1 MDQDTSGAGTL
12 GANAAEALVEQYRSF
27 VTALAKKILRSLPA
41 FVELED
47 LEGYGQIG
55 LIEASRRFDPNR
67 GVQFK
72 TFAYYRIRGAIY
84 DGIRKMAW
92 FEKEPNS
99 NVIFEASA
107 NEVLSDSAGA
117 QRSARGPNT
126 LDDDIEQTRST
137 ILRLAGA
144 RLLSIDHESIGEL
157 ADPNQDPEAVVAL
170 HRAAEM
176 VRDSVSQLDDKERS
190 VIEDYYFHHKTLEE
204 AGAKLGLSKSWTCR
218 VHARALKN
226 LAALCQRRG
235 LDSPT

>member
-1 MDQDTSGAGTL
+1 MDQERSGAGSV
-12 GANAAEALVEQYRSF
+12 GSAEALVEQYRSF
-27 VTALAKKILRSLPA
+27 VTALAKKILRSLPS

-55 LIEASRRFDPNR
+55 LIEASQRFDPTR

-92 FEKEPNS
+92 FEKDPN
-99 NVIFEASA
+99 ASVMFDGAA
-107 NEVLSDSAGA
+107 NELLSDAAGS
-117 QRSARGPNT
+117 QRTDRMGS
-126 LDDDIEQTRST
+126 LEDDIEQTRST
-137 ILRLAGA
+137 IVRLAGA
-144 RLLSIDHESIGEL
+144 RLLSIDHEGMGEL
-157 ADPNQDPEAVVAL
+157 ADPTQDPETAVAL
-170 HRAAEM
+170 RRAAQLLRE
-176 VRDSVSQLDDKERS
+176 SVANLDEKERS

-226 LAALCQRRG
+226 LAALCEQRG
-235 LDSPT
+235 LESPT

>member
-1 MDQDTSGAGTL
+1 MDQERSSASS
-12 GANAAEALVEQYRSF
+12 AEALVEQYRAS
-27 VTALAKKILRSLPA
+27 VTALAKQILRSRPS

-55 LIEASRRFDPNR
+55 LIEASRRFDPSR

-92 FEKEPNS
+92 FEKDPDTS
-99 NVIFEASA
+99 VTFGAAA
-107 NEVLSDSAGA
+107 NEVLSDAAGSH
-117 QRSARGPNT
+117 RTEGPSS

-137 ILRLAGA
+137 IVRLAGA
-144 RLLSIDHESIGEL
+144 RLLSLDHENMGEL
-157 ADPNQDPEAVVAL
+157 ADPNQDPEAAVAL
-170 HRAAEM
+170 RRAAQLLRE
-176 VRDSVSQLDDKERS
+176 SVAHLDEKERS

-226 LAALCQRRG
+226 LAALREQRG
-235 LDSPT
+235 LESPT